1 MKQIS
6 FTTPIQVLLPQN
18 EIPCLLSVSPQKVKR
33 DSSTVQVKPGMPSA
47 SLGGYSPQDLPW
59 QIWQDSSIDTATLS
73 LTSDSEDTSAQSSVS
88 YSAVAPPEPTEDQ
101 GAFNDPE
108 ISKLPFPGAECGSN
122 HGMTSVTASHRSS
135 LSVPDSL
142 DSDPSRPLLLHV
154 DSEGKPVLPFW
165 SSQFQ
170 SSTGN
175 LQRGPLLS
183 DLINS
188 TMEQPPLL
196 NLDDTELSE
205 CGDSMITAAT
215 QMHDSHYTQS
225 QTVIPYL
232 HQGSLNSSSTD
243 DRSESCY
250 KQNWIPEVNSND
262 DRKTDYLRSWNG
274 LRNEDREAKE
284 DREELERSQL
294 SEHFLGNW
302 LLQIQD

>member
-1 MKQIS
+1 MA
-6 FTTPIQVLLPQN
+6 
-18 EIPCLLSVSPQKVKR
+18 KR
-33 DSSTVQVKPGMPSA
+33 YSSTVPMKPRVPSV
-47 SLGGYSPQDLPW
+47 SLEGYSPQDLPG

-101 GAFNDPE
+101 GAFNDP
-108 ISKLPFPGAECGSN
+108 LPFPGAECGSN
-122 HGMTSVTASHRSS
+122 HGMTSVTTSHGSP

-142 DSDPSRPLLLHV
+142 DSDPSRPLLLHM
-154 DSEGKPVLPFW
+154 DSERKLVLPFW

-183 DLINS
+183 DLINFP
-188 TMEQPPLL
+188 MEQPPLL

-215 QMHDSHYTQS
+215 QMDNSHYTQS

-232 HQGSLNSSSTD
+232 HQGSLNFSSTD

-250 KQNWIPEVNSND
+250 KQNWIPEVNN
-262 DRKTDYLRSWNG
+262 DRKTDYPRSWNG
-274 LRNEDREAKE
+274 LRNEHSEAKE

-294 SEHFLGNW
+294 SEHILGN
-302 LLQIQD
+302 LELQIQD